1 MVRSHTHSRDADGL
15 VMSGGK
21 KYQKLIG
28 TRAEVMHGTAY
39 KTSAGKIKGKG
50 GDALTKVHLKYNKQ
64 GRIVSKAKSA
74 KKGKL
79 LAQLRKAGYTTK
91 KGSFGAVKVGSHTKR
106 TKRRR
111 KSKKRRKRKT
121 PRTRRCR
128 HKSGKRKGKFKR
140 C

>member
-1 MVRSHTHSRDADGL
+1 MVRSHPHSRDADGL
-15 VMSGGK
+15 VMAGGK
-21 KYQKLIG
+21 KYDKLIG

-50 GDALTKVHLKYNKQ
+50 GDALTKAHLKYNKH

-91 KGSFGAVKVGSHTKR
+91 KGKFGAVKVGSHG
-106 TKRRR
+106 R
-111 KSKKRRKRKT
+111 KTRKKTKKRRSRKT
-121 PRTRRCR
+121 PRTKRCR
-128 HKSGKRKGKFKR
+128 HKSGKKRGKFKR

>member
-1 MVRSHTHSRDADGL
+1 
-15 VMSGGK
+15 
-21 KYQKLIG
+21 
-28 TRAEVMHGTAY
+28 MHGTAY

-50 GDALTKVHLKYNKQ
+50 GDALTKAHLKYNKH

-91 KGSFGAVKVGSHTKR
+91 KGKFGAVKVGSHG
-106 TKRRR
+106 R
-111 KSKKRRKRKT
+111 KTRKKTKKRRSRKT
-121 PRTRRCR
+121 PRTKRCR
-128 HKSGKRKGKFKR
+128 HKSGKKRGKFKR

>member
-1 MVRSHTHSRDADGL
+1 MVRSHTHSTDGNGS
-15 VMSGGK
+15 VMAGGGK
-21 KYQKLIG
+21 FHKLIG

-50 GDALTKVHLKYNKQ
+50 GDALTKTHLKYNKH
-64 GRIVSKAKSA
+64 GRIVSRAKSA

-91 KGSFGAVKVGSHTKR
+91 KGSFGAVKVGSPKSRTRKR
-106 TKRRR
+106 SR
-111 KSKKRRKRKT
+111 KRRKRRRS

-128 HKSGKRKGKFKR
+128 HKSGKKRGKFKR

>member
-1 MVRSHTHSRDADGL
+1 MVRSHTHTTAGNGSVLA
-15 VMSGGK
+15 GGK
-21 KYQKLIG
+21 KFQKLIG

-50 GDALTKVHLKYNKQ
+50 GDSLTKMHLKYNKH
-64 GRIVSKAKSA
+64 GRIVSRAKSA

-91 KGSFGAVKVGSHTKR
+91 KGSFGAVKVGSKKTR
-106 TKRRR
+106 MTR
-111 KSKKRRKRKT
+111 KKRRKTRKS

>member
-1 MVRSHTHSRDADGL
+1 MVRSHTHTTAGNGSVLA
-15 VMSGGK
+15 GGK
-21 KYQKLIG
+21 KFQKLIG

-50 GDALTKVHLKYNKQ
+50 GDSLTKMHLKYNKH
-64 GRIVSKAKSA
+64 GRIVSRAKSA

-79 LAQLRKAGYTTK
+79 LAQLRRAGYTTK
-91 KGSFGAVKVGSHTKR
+91 KGSFGAVKVGSKKTR
-106 TKRRR
+106 TR
-111 KSKKRRKRKT
+111 KKRRKTRKS

>member
-1 MVRSHTHSRDADGL
+1 MVRSHTHTTAGNGSVLA
-15 VMSGGK
+15 GGK
-21 KYQKLIG
+21 KFQKLIG

-50 GDALTKVHLKYNKQ
+50 GDSLTKMHLKYNKH
-64 GRIVSKAKSA
+64 GRIVSRAKSA

-91 KGSFGAVKVGSHTKR
+91 KGSFGAVKVGSKKTHTR
-106 TKRRR
+106 
-111 KSKKRRKRKT
+111 KKRRKSRKS